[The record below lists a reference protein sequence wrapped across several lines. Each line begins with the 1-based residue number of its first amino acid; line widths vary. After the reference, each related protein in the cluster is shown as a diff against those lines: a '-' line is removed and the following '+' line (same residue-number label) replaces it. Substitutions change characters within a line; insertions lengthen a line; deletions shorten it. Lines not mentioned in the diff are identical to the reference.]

1 MSDELIVKDDTFFKS
16 LDRETLK
23 KLTPQE
29 QAYTLMRANGSSK
42 KEAYKSIGGKGKHVN
57 SIVYNMEKRIK
68 SKSIVNPKM
77 VKLAHTAV
85 METLEMKP
93 VTVTETVT
101 DREGESK
108 TIEKNIYPSHA
119 NRLDA
124 AKLILSRSEPE
135 IQKHMKLNVDVQMG
149 RDLIDL
155 SGYRDNDQEEVFNV
169 PVTEVTQ
176 NDDVSKDVESDPNGS

>member
-135 IQKHMKLNVDVQMG
+135 IQKHMNLNVEVKAG

-155 SGYRDNDQEEVFNV
+155 SGYMDDEPETIIDV
-169 PVTEVTQ
+169 PVSEMSQ
-176 NDDVSKDVESDPNGS
+176 KDNVSKDVESHPKGL